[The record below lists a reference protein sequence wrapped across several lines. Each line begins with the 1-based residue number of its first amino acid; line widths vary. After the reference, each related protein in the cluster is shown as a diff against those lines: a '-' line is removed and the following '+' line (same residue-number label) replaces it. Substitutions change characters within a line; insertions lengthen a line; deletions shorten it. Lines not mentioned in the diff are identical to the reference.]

1 MTWAIVVDAVGGSSL
16 CASDGT
22 SLVANG
28 LFGSGETYWTEA
40 DLRRHLNKEG
50 FRAKGRI
57 SEEMYSSPA
66 VAG

>member
-1 MTWAIVVDAVGGSSL
+1 M
-16 CASDGT
+16 
-22 SLVANG
+22 ANR

-50 FRAKGRI
+50 FRAKEKI
-57 SEEMYSSPA
+57 SEEMYSNPA